1 MPRICFNLN
10 KDKVVTSSRMK
21 EFQCNQFITKS
32 HVLFARGLVS
42 LRVQHWSAAVV
53 STGQHWSAECVQ
65 LTHPAAS
72 AGDASAV
79 VKGNYLT
86 APFMDLSCKHQ
97 GGQGR
102 AWLIPLSMCCFGPP
116 LQMNSDGGQ

>member
-32 HVLFARGLVS
+32 HILFARGLVS

-53 STGQHWSAECVQ
+53 SIGLQNVFSSRIQQHLQE
-65 LTHPAAS
+65 
-72 AGDASAV
+72 
-79 VKGNYLT
+79 
-86 APFMDLSCKHQ
+86 MHQ
-97 GGQGR
+97 P
-102 AWLIPLSMCCFGPP
+102 W
-116 LQMNSDGGQ
+116 